1 METKTLMKSEEY
13 YVTYGGYVGGPDF
26 FAIAQDI
33 EHGETFV
40 NRLISLT
47 EEVAQLKAKL
57 KDMEDQNS
65 DPASERMSDGQFWD
79 DAAIM
84 AIPHPS
90 SKRAFRAADAAEYA
104 TVVADTVLRARRRRN
119 EGFMR

>member
-1 METKTLMKSEEY
+1 MKSEEY
-13 YVTYGGYVGGPDF
+13 YATYGGYVGGPDF
-26 FAIAQDI
+26 FAVAQDL
-33 EHGETFV
+33 EHGEVFAS
-40 NRLISLT
+40 RLESLA
-47 EEVAQLKAKL
+47 EEVAELKAKL

-65 DPASERMSDGQFWD
+65 DLASERMSDGQFWD
-79 DAAIM
+79 DAVIT

-90 SKRAFRAADAAEYA
+90 NKRAFRAADAAEYA